1 MLKLTKTN
9 YNICLFQFSL
19 RYLDGTKSVFPLNY
33 FQTKQFFYRKKIR
46 SELEPVVLFKYP
58 TD

>member
-33 FQTKQFFYRKKIR
+33 FQTKQFFYRKK
-46 SELEPVVLFKYP
+46 SEAS
-58 TD
+58 